1 MNKELSS
8 EYGQIKIHKKVISRI
23 AELATK
29 EIEGV
34 KKVGLDCYGLIGKIS
49 KLFPLAKGIRV
60 KMLENKEIKVIIPVV
75 VDYKADI
82 IDVAY
87 QIQKNVTY
95 KLLNSLNLDS
105 LHVEIKIKNVEK
117 EGGK

>member
-23 AELATK
+23 AELATREIK
-29 EIEGV
+29 EV
-34 KKVGLDCYGLIGKIS
+34 KKVGLDCYGVIGKIL
-49 KLFPLAKGIRV
+49 KLFHLAKGIRV
-60 KMLENKEIKVIIPVV
+60 KMLENREIKVVIPVI
-75 VDYKADI
+75 VDYEANV

-105 LHVEIKIKNVEK
+105 LHVEVKIKNIEK
-117 EGGK
+117 GGK